1 MVDLAG
7 EPGQLQL
14 YHSAHRGTVTGICRA
29 AAAAYLPCAWST
41 CCVWHGRI
49 KAVVVEALQ
58 AYFAGHHDALCR
70 LPLVAAATTF
80 QQRLR
85 HALGQVQCG
94 QVVSYGVLAARLHTA
109 PRAVGRGC
117 ASNPLPLV
125 VPCHRV
131 VSADGQPGGFSLGV
145 RRKRWLLRHEG
156 VVL

>member
-7 EPGQLQL
+7 EPGQRQL
-14 YHSAHRGTVTGICRA
+14 YHSPIGVLLLEFAGQRLRRICRVRGRPAACGTVVSK
-29 AAAAYLPCAWST
+29 P
-41 CCVWHGRI
+41 
-49 KAVVVEALQ
+49 VVEALQ